1 MTIVSWNINGIR
13 AVIKKGFL
21 GFLEKQQPDIL
32 CLQEI
37 KIDSEAIKLA
47 EFDFS
52 GYTEFYNPAERKG
65 YSGTAIL
72 LKNNLAKREL
82 SSEAS
87 ELSSLIS
94 PKLKW
99 DDEGRVQVLD
109 IGKFYLANIYFPNS
123 NHELSRLD
131 FKINFNNKLLA
142 YFKKLTSPPTPSPRT
157 GEGAKGKPLI
167 VCGDFNVAHNE
178 IDLARPKEN
187 IGNPGFHPR
196 ERAWMDKFLK
206 VGFVDTFRD
215 KYPDKIEYSWWSY
228 RAGARVRNVGWRIDY
243 FCVSQGY
250 MKKIK
255 DAFIWNK
262 IMGSDHCPVGIKIN
276 N

>member
-1 MTIVSWNINGIR
+1 M
-13 AVIKKGFL
+13 
-21 GFLEKQQPDIL
+21 QQPDIL

-37 KIDSEAIKLA
+37 KIDAIAIGK
-47 EFDFS
+47 EGFDFPE
-52 GYTEFYNPAERKG
+52 YTELWNSAERKG
-65 YSGTAIL
+65 YSGTAVL
-72 LKNNLAKREL
+72 VKEGLEVQ
-82 SSEAS
+82 
-87 ELSSLIS
+87 SL

-99 DDEGRVQVLD
+99 DDEGRIQVLD

-131 FKINFNNKLLA
+131 FKIDFNNKWLA
-142 YFKKLTSPPTPSPRT
+142 YAKKL
-157 GEGAKGKPLI
+157 EKVKPLI
-167 VCGDFNVAHNE
+167 ICGDFNVAHNE

-187 IGNPGFHPR
+187 VGNPGFHPR

-206 VGFVDTFRD
+206 TGYVDTFRD

-243 FCVSQGY
+243 FCVSQDY
-250 MKKIK
+250 KKNIK